1 MSARRH
7 NEDEEEEEDDNDD
20 NEEEE
25 NLIWEKMKMI
35 AAAVSKCLQSEPITG
50 RAAGDSKKSKTKIW
64 QIGFLNRTIEERTQK
79 SLVGGNLIISG

>member
-1 MSARRH
+1 MTTTTTTTRRQ
-7 NEDEEEEEDDNDD
+7 NEDD
-20 NEEEE
+20 E

-64 QIGFLNRTIEERTQK
+64 QIGFLNRTIEERTRI
-79 SLVGGNLIISG
+79 SLVGGNFIISG